1 MAESFNQASAPGKV
15 ILLGEH
21 SVVYGR
27 SAIAIPV
34 SQSRAVVTIDFPL
47 GSDGEIFIDA
57 PAIHICKPL
66 DELPARLP
74 LRKAIG
80 LTIETIRPTKIPAM
94 KIHINSSLPIGGGM
108 GSGAAVSCALIR
120 SLSKVLAGQSL
131 DDKTVNDL
139 VFEVEKIYHANPSGV
154 DNTVITY
161 ETPVLFRKGYPF
173 KFLEIGQPLDF
184 LIADTGINSSTSAM
198 VEGVRKQYDNNTNRF
213 EAIFDHIENLVKQ
226 SVIAIKNGNPDIL
239 AENMNRNHELLQE
252 IGVSSFSLDRLVKS
266 AREAGALGAKLTG
279 AGGGGSILALVP
291 LEKREAVNKSLNES
305 GAVNVIPFSLQ
316 QG

>member
-1 MAESFNQASAPGKV
+1 MTESNYQASAPGKV

-34 SQSRAVVTIDFPL
+34 SQSRAEVTITIL
-47 GSDGEIFIDA
+47 RETNSEIFIDA
-57 PAIHICKPL
+57 PAIHIYKSL
-66 DELPARLP
+66 EDLPARHP
-74 LRKAIG
+74 LHKAIN
-80 LTIETIRPTKIPAM
+80 LTIETVKPAKIPAM

-120 SLSKVLAGQSL
+120 ALSKVLAGQSL
-131 DDKTVNDL
+131 DEETVNNL
-139 VFEVEKIYHANPSGV
+139 VFEVEKIHHANPSGV

-161 ETPVLFRKGYPF
+161 ETPVLFRKGNLF
-173 KFLEIGQPLDF
+173 QFLEIGQPLDF
-184 LIADTGINSSTSAM
+184 LIADTGINSSTSVM
-198 VEGVRKQYDNNTNRF
+198 VEGVRKQYDKNTKRF
-213 EAIFDHIENLVKQ
+213 ETIFDHIENLVQK
-226 SVIAIKNGNPDIL
+226 SVIAIKSGNPEIL

-266 AREAGALGAKLTG
+266 AREAGGLGAKLTG
-279 AGGGGSILALVP
+279 AGGGGSILALVT
-291 LEKREAVNKSLNES
+291 LKNKEAVENALRKA
-305 GAVNVIPFSLQ
+305 GAVKVIPFSLQ